1 MFNFFT
7 FNRMQRFVER
17 KKRFEGDVEVLKTK
31 QKVEYENV
39 VRSFKAKKSQLEN
52 NIAVEIKALITQIDN
67 LKKMKGTQTTALDE
81 EMKVELKKVDN
92 KFNQQILA
100 KQNEIKKLNNLIYKE
115 EQDIKDLIAV
125 QSPNAPKVL
134 VESEASKTT
143 KK

>member
-1 MFNFFT
+1 MFSFFT

-39 VRSFKAKKSQLEN
+39 VRNFKAKKSQLEN
-52 NIAVEIKALITQIDN
+52 DVAVEIKALLTQIDN
-67 LKKMKGTQTTALDE
+67 LKKMKLTQTTALDE
-81 EMKVELKKVDN
+81 AMKVELKKVDN
-92 KFNQQILA
+92 RFNQQILA
-100 KQNEIKKLNNLIYKE
+100 KQNEIKKLNNMIDKE
-115 EQDIKDLIAV
+115 QKDIRDLISV

-134 VESEASKTT
+134 VESEAPKTT